1 MTNAE
6 AHARASRRARP
17 RAGSAAPNG
26 RSPTW
31 GNAWYG
37 DETARGA
44 GVPQRQR
51 GASPAADGVKRSIFE
66 PGEIPGLEGDTGGGA
81 DDDTHHDEQEH
92 AGEYELRA
100 NYRPPSQPRPPPSPQ
115 QHQRADYND
124 IYQQEWPH
132 QQNGYQQYEAPT
144 QQAKPKMRFD
154 DWLAEAEG
162 TPAQGNAARR
172 RQQAAA
178 RRSGRLP
185 QLVGARGAGSPSVA
199 GSVASRMSLG
209 VPRLQHNRPKG
220 MRGPS
225 PPPKPGSVVG
235 SVDMYGSPQAD
246 PRWRPAVQ
254 RADREGREK
263 NRAGSLGLGMLPE
276 KGTELSHT
284 PSKGRRHNRTP
295 SPQARRFSR
304 RGPVSEAGSRQTN
317 MSRMSWMSRASGK
330 SLAHQSSEQVG
341 NIFNPVRGIRDEMR
355 RAGYKPVDHH
365 RHNMRALRQMQRQNQ
380 ARRLPPL
387 ADGGGH
393 GGARPGIGQQQR
405 AFRARRPPRD
415 KYAAIREQHKA
426 QRAQR
431 QEDEQLQHQPGPPGR
446 AGSGRRRLAPL
457 APERDEA
464 AALARQ
470 QEERRAAAREL
481 RQMREEEARVAAE
494 IETAHRDAPPG
505 TTLMP
510 DEERLAT
517 LEVVMRKAAIARC
530 QLREAR
536 SETERAEASAML
548 DEMEEAIGIFS
559 KRHVWIKDNDDGD
572 DP

>member
-1 MTNAE
+1 MADAGAPTAPSTSALPARRTEGGPGAPSRCCETANFAQLKTNVLCTPPKSLPRCFYMLFDLRGCPSKCRGANVGERRMSETAAFARARGTRGALRTCPSPPLPPPLCHAHTLTSRQGRGVRAEGGVGGVMTNAE

-26 RSPTW
+26 RSPMW

-51 GASPAADGVKRSIFE
+51 GASPAVDGVKRSIFE

-81 DDDTHHDEQEH
+81 DDDTHHDEQER

-100 NYRPPSQPRPPPSPQ
+100 HYRPPSQPRPPPSPQ

-124 IYQQEWPH
+124 IYQQEWPN
-132 QQNGYQQYEAPT
+132 QQNGYQQYEAPS

-254 RADREGREK
+254 RADREGRER

-284 PSKGRRHNRTP
+284 PSKGRRHSPLASRSPMGSYASERATSAPSEAPSGHGSPWSPYSAPRAFVDRTP
-295 SPQARRFSR
+295 SPQARC
-304 RGPVSEAGSRQTN
+304 V
-317 MSRMSWMSRASGK
+317 RARPQCP
-330 SLAHQSSEQVG
+330 H
-341 NIFNPVRGIRDEMR
+341 
-355 RAGYKPVDHH
+355 
-365 RHNMRALRQMQRQNQ
+365 
-380 ARRLPPL
+380 
-387 ADGGGH
+387 
-393 GGARPGIGQQQR
+393 GARTRESRHG
-405 AFRARRPPRD
+405 ADTRARAQALFAPWPR
-415 KYAAIREQHKA
+415 
-426 QRAQR
+426 
-431 QEDEQLQHQPGPPGR
+431 
-446 AGSGRRRLAPL
+446 
-457 APERDEA
+457 
-464 AALARQ
+464 
-470 QEERRAAAREL
+470 
-481 RQMREEEARVAAE
+481 V
-494 IETAHRDAPPG
+494 
-505 TTLMP
+505 
-510 DEERLAT
+510 
-517 LEVVMRKAAIARC
+517 
-530 QLREAR
+530 
-536 SETERAEASAML
+536 
-548 DEMEEAIGIFS
+548 
-559 KRHVWIKDNDDGD
+559 
-572 DP
+572 